1 MNKVLT
7 DTLHM
12 ISQAL
17 NIPCRI
23 GLVILV
29 VIALIEIGK
38 AIMDYRFERKRRR
51 LDCLSLM
58 DSMRNASQS
67 EKRDIIQ
74 KSGLDTCQKERLIKL
89 NETEGSPRE
98 VRLATAQRLLADE
111 DERNDR
117 TMAASRLVSKLGPI
131 LGLMGTLIPL
141 GPGIVALGHG
151 DTQTLS
157 QAMLTA
163 FDTTITGLV
172 SAAVCFIILGIR
184 KGWCTDSTVTM
195 EALME
200 CVLQEAEDDKK

>member
-163 FDTTITGLV
+163 FDTTVTGLV

>member
-1 MNKVLT
+1 
-7 DTLHM
+7 M

>member
-163 FDTTITGLV
+163 FDTMVTGLV